1 MSSFER
7 EEQEV
12 SWRSKGEQD

>member
-12 SWRSKGEQD
+12 SWRK